1 MRAVGDALQNTKAK
15 AVAARG
21 RLSRAALPALLA
33 LAAVGAGMQTPPRAP
48 VGAQSTAPHDT
59 VRSRQ
64 TGDAAPRT
72 VSGRIMR
79 PGGDSVVPV
88 PGIWVVIHRVGSD
101 TAAPLDST
109 RSSRDGRYAFRY
121 RTFGD
126 PNAIYFVSASYD
138 GIAYFSEPL
147 TTRVGSGPDAEITLF
162 DTTTAPIPLHVRGRH
177 IVIASPRID
186 GTREMMEV
194 YELSNDTTVTRVS
207 VDDAHPTW
215 STILPDDLTEFQAG
229 QSDISP
235 QALRVNAGELAVV
248 APFAP
253 GLKQI
258 SFSFRL
264 PASDFPLSIPLR
276 HGASVLEVLLEEPA
290 ARVSGAR
297 LQQVPNVSV
306 QGRTF
311 TRYLAQD
318 VPANAV
324 ARIVVPEVTPPR
336 KPIYLAAVAIAI
348 GAAMLV
354 ALAMTFARR
363 SRRAVPAGPVLAP
376 AREDPD
382 QVAGAIA
389 RLDSA
394 FEGRA
399 DASAADRAAY
409 EQTRAALK
417 QRLAAALAA
426 RQHAE

>member
-1 MRAVGDALQNTKAK
+1 MRAVAHAARNTKAK

-21 RLSRAALPALLA
+21 RLSRAALPAVLA
-33 LAAVGAGMQTPPRAP
+33 LAGVGAGMQTPVPAP
-48 VGAQSTAPHDT
+48 VERQSAALRDTTA
-59 VRSRQ
+59 SRQ
-64 TGDAAPRT
+64 TRDAAPRT

-101 TAAPLDST
+101 TAAPLDSM
-109 RSSRDGRYAFRY
+109 RSSRDGRYTFRY
-121 RTFGD
+121 RPSGD

-147 TTRVGSGPDAEITLF
+147 TKRVVSGPAAEITVF
-162 DTTTAPIPLHVRGRH
+162 DTTSASIPLHVRGRH

-207 VDDAHPTW
+207 ADDAHPTW
-215 STILPDDLTEFQAG
+215 STILPDDITEFQAG

-235 QALRVNAGELAVV
+235 QALRVGAGELAVV

-253 GLKQI
+253 GIKQI
-258 SFSFRL
+258 SFSFRI
-264 PASDFPLSIPLR
+264 PAGDFPLSIPLR
-276 HGASVLEVLLEEPA
+276 DGASVLEVLLEEPA
-290 ARVSGAR
+290 AQVSGAR
-297 LQQVPNVSV
+297 LEQVPNVSV

-324 ARIVVPEVTPPR
+324 ARIQVPEVTPPR
-336 KPIYLAAVAIAI
+336 KSIYLAAVAIAI

-354 ALAMTFARR
+354 ALAMTFGKRT
-363 SRRAVPAGPVLAP
+363 RRAVPVAP
-376 AREDPD
+376 APASALEDPD

-394 FEGRA
+394 FERRT

-409 EQTRAALK
+409 EETRAALK

-426 RQHAE
+426 RQRAE